1 MLPVALVI
9 SFATSIVEQLGNVKI
24 IIIKKNIR
32 IALLIKN
39 NYNIIINMLTLIKS
53 PFIEYKLTILRNKKT
68 SNSLFRQTMNE
79 ISYLIAAEVLKNL
92 KYKKILIQSPI
103 AKTTGLNL
111 ADSVIIVPILRAG
124 LGLIEGFVKFL
135 PDVEKGHIGLYRD
148 EQTYQPVEYLCK
160 LPKVKNK
167 KIIVLDPMLATGNSS
182 SAAIELIKE
191 KGVRIKDIKF
201 VSLLAAPEGVK
212 NLSKKQKGL
221 HIFTCSLDKSL
232 NKNKYI
238 VPGLGD
244 AGDRYMGT

>member
-1 MLPVALVI
+1 
-9 SFATSIVEQLGNVKI
+9 
-24 IIIKKNIR
+24 
-32 IALLIKN
+32 
-39 NYNIIINMLTLIKS
+39 MLTLIKS

-79 ISYLIAAEVLKNL
+79 ISYLIASEVLKNL
-92 KYKKILIQSPI
+92 KYKKILIQTPI
-103 AKTTGLNL
+103 MKTAGLNL

-160 LPKVKNK
+160 LPKTKNK

-191 KGVRIKDIKF
+191 KGVKINDIML
-201 VSLLAAPEGVK
+201 VSLLAAPEGIK

-221 HIFTCSLDKSL
+221 QIFTCSLDKSL
-232 NKNKYI
+232 DKNKFI

>member
-1 MLPVALVI
+1 
-9 SFATSIVEQLGNVKI
+9 
-24 IIIKKNIR
+24 
-32 IALLIKN
+32 
-39 NYNIIINMLTLIKS
+39 MLTLIKS

-79 ISYLIAAEVLKNL
+79 ISYLIASEVLKKL
-92 KYKKILIQSPI
+92 KYKKILIQTPI
-103 AKTTGLNL
+103 MKTAGLNL

-160 LPKVKNK
+160 LPKTKNK

-191 KGVRIKDIKF
+191 KGVKIKDIML
-201 VSLLAAPEGVK
+201 VSLLAAPEGIK

-221 HIFTCSLDKSL
+221 QIFTCSLDKSL
-232 NKNKYI
+232 DKNKFI